1 MIEFRGAKKNYKN
14 INMDLS
20 LTLNKGEIVL
30 LVGKNAAGKTSS
42 LKLLLGV
49 NDLDYGE
56 IEIDGER
63 INAKSKEKIGLVLQD
78 SFFPDDFTARQIG
91 HVIKSFDEYLFY
103 SYLDEFE
110 LEANHKL
117 KTYSLG
123 MLAKLKIISA
133 ICHKPKLLI
142 PDEPTLGLDLLAR
155 DDIIKLIRDIM
166 NDDMTIIIAS
176 HLTNE
181 FDELCDRVVFIYQG
195 QVLASYDMDFVDS
208 SLALIKADKNAQKDL
223 DKSDILSVD
232 IGDYSASY
240 LVKNRQKYMDGKFIL
255 EKASLDDLVRAIY
268 RRKDK

>member
-91 HVIKSFDEYLFY
+91 
-103 SYLDEFE
+103 
-110 LEANHKL
+110 
-117 KTYSLG
+117 
-123 MLAKLKIISA
+123 
-133 ICHKPKLLI
+133 
-142 PDEPTLGLDLLAR
+142 
-155 DDIIKLIRDIM
+155 
-166 NDDMTIIIAS
+166 
-176 HLTNE
+176 
-181 FDELCDRVVFIYQG
+181 